1 MCSGSRLE
9 ISVAIKRLDGSDD
22 LPLPRYHSAYAA
34 GMDLH
39 AAVSNCVAIQP
50 GQIQLIPC
58 GFAVAVPAGY
68 EAQLRP
74 RSGLAYKHGV
84 TLINSPGTID
94 SDYRGE
100 IGVILIN
107 HGDAPFTVARGMRI
121 AQLVLAPVV
130 RAVLAETHCLPKTAR
145 GANGFG
151 STGLS
156 AKN

>member
-94 SDYRGE
+94 ADYRGQ
-100 IGVILIN
+100 IMVPMVN
-107 HGDAPFTVARGMRI
+107 HGTAPFSVTRGMRI
-121 AQLVLAPVV
+121 AQMVIKPVPHIVWEETDVLPP
-130 RAVLAETHCLPKTAR
+130 TGR
-145 GANGFG
+145 GDGGFG
-151 STGLS
+151 HTGQ
-156 AKN
+156 

>member
-1 MCSGSRLE
+1 M
-9 ISVAIKRLDGSDD
+9 AIKRLDGSDD

-94 SDYRGE
+94 ADYRGQ
-100 IGVILIN
+100 IMVPMVN
-107 HGDAPFTVARGMRI
+107 HGTAPFSVTRGMRI
-121 AQLVLAPVV
+121 AQMVIKPVPHIV
-130 RAVLAETHCLPKTAR
+130 WAETDVLPPTGR
-145 GANGFG
+145 GDGGFG
-151 STGLS
+151 HTGQ
-156 AKN
+156 

>member
-1 MCSGSRLE
+1 M
-9 ISVAIKRLDGSDD
+9 AIKRLDGSDD

-39 AAVSNCVAIQP
+39 AAVSDCVTIQP

-94 SDYRGE
+94 ADYRGQ
-100 IGVILIN
+100 IMAPMVN
-107 HGDAPFTVARGMRI
+107 HGTAPFSVTRGMRI
-121 AQLVLAPVV
+121 AQMVIKPVPHIVWEETDVLPP
-130 RAVLAETHCLPKTAR
+130 TGR
-145 GANGFG
+145 GDGGFG
-151 STGLS
+151 HTGQ
-156 AKN
+156 

>member
-39 AAVSNCVAIQP
+39 AAVSDCVTIQP

-94 SDYRGE
+94 ADYRGQ
-100 IGVILIN
+100 IMAPMVN
-107 HGDAPFTVARGMRI
+107 HGTAPFSVTRGMRI
-121 AQLVLAPVV
+121 AQMVIKPVPHIVWEETDVLPP
-130 RAVLAETHCLPKTAR
+130 TGR
-145 GANGFG
+145 GDGGFG
-151 STGLS
+151 HTGQ
-156 AKN
+156 